1 MSRLLEV
8 TKMAIGMENSLTEL
22 NALAE
27 RIDVMYLVG
36 GKFEAEEYLQLLTAV
51 NNQIAMFTSDGP
63 EVPTSPETG
72 DDSTKSE
79 TGSESE
85 ANVGTESSDGSSAEE

>member
-1 MSRLLEV
+1 MNRLFEV

-36 GKFEAEEYLQLLTAV
+36 AKFEAEEYLQLLTAV
-51 NNQIAMFTSDGP
+51 EDQIAMFTSDDA

-72 DDSTKSE
+72 ETKPETPPKDTENTENTDSSE
-79 TGSESE
+79 TG
-85 ANVGTESSDGSSAEE
+85 NEEG

>member
-1 MSRLLEV
+1 MNRLFEV

-22 NALAE
+22 KALAE

-36 GKFEAEEYLQLLTAV
+36 GKFEAEEYLQLVTAV
-51 NNQIAMFTSDGP
+51 NDQIAMFTSDDA

-72 DDSTKSE
+72 DDGTKGE

-85 ANVGTESSDGSSAEE
+85 ANVGTESSDSSSAKE